1 MAAELDLLLTI
12 FGETLDEFFA
22 YETQEVLDG
31 VNERNNC
38 GRMAVYMQRIADAYG
53 LKGYF
58 ADTEYNR
65 KQNGRIKT
73 ILDRKAKVVTINC
86 DLILH
91 SRGQNTAQDNL
102 IAIEVKKREARDED
116 KENDRERL
124 RALTKT
130 TYDDVWSY
138 DGVIL
143 PEHVCGYI
151 LGVYIELNRQHRVC
165 LIEYYRSGE
174 KYEERNLIF

>member
-1 MAAELDLLLTI
+1 M
-12 FGETLDEFFA
+12 
-22 YETQEVLDG
+22 
-31 VNERNNC
+31 
-38 GRMAVYMQRIADAYG
+38 
-53 LKGYF
+53 
-58 ADTEYNR
+58 
-65 KQNGRIKT
+65 
-73 ILDRKAKVVTINC
+73 
-86 DLILH
+86 
-91 SRGQNTAQDNL
+91 
-102 IAIEVKKREARDED
+102 KKREARDED